1 MNKPVEQ
8 SGRKRLFDS
17 FIVRL
22 AAGISIFFV
31 SAGIIGLLSLNLLIK
46 RGEKVEVPNIVN
58 KSVVEA
64 LDILSERK
72 LELRKAGA
80 RNSALIAE
88 NYVLSQDPIPG
99 TIVKDGTPISVVIS
113 LGSQVSM
120 VPDLVDKPL
129 REARVE
135 LNHAGLSV
143 GRFSKIHHE
152 SEKDVVL
159 GQSPLPNEHANRETP
174 VDMLI
179 SLGPRPREYRLP
191 VLIGRPMDRVS
202 GVLDSMGLVIGE
214 VTTKLDLTHA
224 EGVILDQDPSP
235 GSLVTEGSLVSL
247 VMGTWHGEEET
258 AERKYV
264 ALLYQVPYGFWP
276 KSVRIEVSDPDG
288 TRTIYEEVDEPGATI
303 RLVFGYWAQC
313 TIKVFLANNLE
324 LERTFR

>member
-1 MNKPVEQ
+1 MKDPVK
-8 SGRKRLFDS
+8 SVHKRLFDS
-17 FIVRL
+17 LIVRIAAGMTIVL
-22 AAGISIFFV
+22 AAVGFFM
-31 SAGIIGLLSLNLLIK
+31 LLSLNFMIK
-46 RGEKVEVPNIVN
+46 RGEKVTVPNIVN

-64 LDILSERK
+64 LDILSERN

-120 VPDLVDKPL
+120 VPDLIGKPL

-135 LNHAGLSV
+135 LSRAGLGV
-143 GRFSKIHHE
+143 GRFSKIHYA

-159 GQSPLPNEHANRETP
+159 AQSPMPNEHSNRETP

-179 SLGPRPREYRLP
+179 SLGPRMRQYRLP

-202 GVLDSMGLVIGE
+202 GMLDSMGLVIGE
-214 VTTKLDLTHA
+214 VTTKLDLTHPQ
-224 EGVILDQDPSP
+224 GLVLDQDPSP
-235 GSLVTEGSLVSL
+235 GSLVEEGSSISL

-258 AERKYV
+258 AERKFV
-264 ALLYQVPYGFWP
+264 TLLYQVPYGFWP
-276 KSVRIEVSDPDG
+276 KSVKVEVSDPDG
-288 TRTIYEEVDEPGATI
+288 VRTLYEEVDEPGATI
-303 RLVFGYWAQC
+303 SLGFGYWAQC
-313 TIKVFLANNLE
+313 TVRVFLANNLE
-324 LERTFR
+324 IERTFR